1 MLALILAVA
10 EGGGEESGPSNPILP
25 ASNEIIWGGISFLI
39 LLFLMYKVGYPA
51 IKKGM
56 EARAD
61 KIRSSLAEA
70 DKAKEEAQTVLDE
83 YRRQLADAKS
93 EAGRI
98 IEEAR
103 QAADK
108 IRQDLRK
115 QAETEVAEIKQ
126 RAQEDITAQATRT
139 MADLRARVSLLSIEL
154 AEKVVEKNL
163 DKDTNRA
170 LVERF
175 IDTVGASTGGSNS

>member
-1 MLALILAVA
+1 MFASLILAVA
-10 EGGGEESGPSNPILP
+10 EGGGEGGSSNPILP
-25 ASNEIIWGGISFLI
+25 ATNEIIWGGISFVI
-39 LLFLMYKVGYPA
+39 LLVLMYKVGYPA

-61 KIRSSLAEA
+61 KIRDSLAEA
-70 DKAKEEAQTVLDE
+70 DKAKSEAQSVLDE
-83 YRRQLADAKS
+83 YRRQLADAKN

-98 IEEAR
+98 VEEAR

-108 IRQDLRK
+108 MRQDLRK
-115 QAETEVAEIKQ
+115 QAEAEVAEIKS

-139 MADLRARVSLLSIEL
+139 MADLRARVALLSIEL

-170 LVERF
+170 LVESF
-175 IDTVGASTGGSNS
+175 IDSVGGANGGSKS